1 MRNAGWVAVLGSVGV
16 VGLLAGCGTVSA
28 GRATAPVT
36 SVAAAQQTPQQRAV
50 ADAAKLLAAFVPP
63 PQAVRTTREPVS
75 LLSEAPT
82 EPASGEIVTRIGWWQ
97 GPGQPATVLGWIKAH
112 QPSGFSD
119 ASVGKAGRLAP
130 GRAPVPIRSS
140 PNLPLS
146 FVDFTVPDVP
156 GVLVDRTVIAAV
168 VADGRDRTAIGV
180 YAQVLWLPP
189 RTAAELIPAA
199 ARLVTIT
206 PLSGSAP
213 PAATDHQVTIT
224 DRGQLTRIAAVVNA
238 LPSQPSVELVECGPN
253 PGPGMQL
260 TFRAT
265 AGGPALAVVTA
276 HQQLC
281 PEVSLVIGGKRMPE
295 LDGANT
301 LFQRVM
307 AIAGFHWADFPAP
320 ARPHPPPARSSSADS
335 GLTPVDG
342 RTSGRRVAAPPV
354 ASCRGCLRPG

>member
-1 MRNAGWVAVLGSVGV
+1 MRNAGWLAVLGGVGMV
-16 VGLLAGCGTVSA
+16 ALLAGCGTVSA
-28 GRATAPVT
+28 GPATAPVT

-50 ADAAKLLAAFVPP
+50 ADSASLLASFVPP
-63 PQAVRTTREPVS
+63 PQAVRTTRAPVS
-75 LLSEAPT
+75 LLAGAPT
-82 EPASGEIVTRIGWWQ
+82 EPASANVVTRIGWWQ
-97 GPGQPATVLGWIKAH
+97 VAGQPATVLEWIKAH

-119 ASVGKAGRLAP
+119 AGGGGVGRIVPGSAP
-130 GRAPVPIRSS
+130 APIRPL
-140 PNLPLS
+140 PNRQVS
-146 FVDFTVPDVP
+146 FLDFTRPDVP

-180 YAQVLWLPP
+180 YAQVLWLPA
-189 RTAAELIPAA
+189 RTAASLIPAA

-224 DRGQLTRIAAVVNA
+224 DRTQLTRIAAVVNA
-238 LPSQPSVELVECGPN
+238 LPSQLPALLMECGPN

-265 AGGPALAVVTA
+265 AGGPALAVVIA

-281 PEVSLVIGGKRMPE
+281 PVVSLVIGGKQMPE

-320 ARPHPPPARSSSADS
+320 GPTTPA
-335 GLTPVDG
+335 
-342 RTSGRRVAAPPV
+342 
-354 ASCRGCLRPG
+354 PGPDVTG

>member
-28 GRATAPVT
+28 LQGEVAPAVPQ
-36 SVAAAQQTPQQRAV
+36 SRRRSRTPQQRAV

-140 PNLPLS
+140 PNLQLS
-146 FVDFTVPDVP
+146 FIDFSLPDVP
-156 GVLVDRTVIAAV
+156 GVLVSRSVIAAV
-168 VADGRDRTAIGV
+168 AADGRGQTVIGV
-180 YAQVLWLPP
+180 YGESSWLPA

-206 PLSGSAP
+206 PLSGSAA

-238 LPSQPSVELVECGPN
+238 LPSQPPVGWMECGPF

-260 TFRAT
+260 TFRAS
-265 AGGPALAVVTA
+265 AAGPALAVVTA
-276 HQQLC
+276 YQELC
-281 PEVSLVIGGKRMPE
+281 PEVSLVIGGKQMPP
-295 LDGANT
+295 LDGAET

-307 AIAGFHWADFPAP
+307 VIAGFHWTDFPAP
-320 ARPHPPPARSSSADS
+320 GPTAPAP
-335 GLTPVDG
+335 GPVVIG
-342 RTSGRRVAAPPV
+342 
-354 ASCRGCLRPG
+354 